1 MSAQQF
7 SNQLVADTT
16 YSYDNK
22 DAVIEKGQDVI
33 DLVVAGNV
41 VDINKDKNSISKV
54 KFRENVLNVQNEF
67 LNMIE
72 NGVVES
78 TLEDCLLTHHFSP
91 VDEKYGCGTYAREM
105 FIPKD
110 TLIIGKIHKH
120 QHLNFIMK
128 GKVSVATEFG
138 KKYFTAPYVFVSE
151 VGLKRAVYAEEDTIW
166 VTVHLTEHSGEEN
179 LDKIEEEVIA
189 PSYEEMGLIASTND
203 LPKIED
209 KGEIL

>member
-1 MSAQQF
+1 MNQF
-7 SNQLVADTT
+7 TVIDDVQDISD
-16 YSYDNK
+16 SK
-22 DAVIEKGQDVI
+22 DASIKNGEAII
-33 DLVVAGNV
+33 DFVASGNV
-41 VDINKDKNSISKV
+41 VELKQDKNSYTKV
-54 KFRENVLNVQNEF
+54 KFRENVLKLENEF

-72 NGVVES
+72 NGVVDS
-78 TLEDCLLTHHFSP
+78 TLEDCILTHHFSP

-110 TLIIGKIHKH
+110 TLIIGKIHRH

-138 KKYFTAPYVFVSE
+138 KKYFEAPCIFVSE

-179 LDKIEEEVIA
+179 LSKIEEEVIS
-189 PSYEEMGLIASTND
+189 PSYEEMNLIASTNE
-203 LPKIED
+203 LSMLEN
-209 KGEIL
+209 KGETL

>member
-1 MSAQQF
+1 MNAQTLIIDDVQHI
-7 SNQLVADTT
+7 ADSQTT
-16 YSYDNK
+16 D
-22 DAVIEKGQDVI
+22 IKGGEAII
-33 DLVVAGNV
+33 DMVVSGNV
-41 VDINKDKNSISKV
+41 VDIKQDKNSFNKV

-67 LNMIE
+67 MRMIE
-72 NGVVES
+72 DGEVES

-91 VDEKYGCGTYAREM
+91 VDDKYGCGTYAREM

-110 TLIIGKIHKH
+110 TLIIGKIHRH

-138 KKYFTAPYVFVSE
+138 KKYFEAPCIFVSE
-151 VGLKRAVYAEEDTIW
+151 VGLKRAVYTEEDTIW

-189 PSYEEMGLIASTND
+189 PSYEEMGLIASTNEI
-203 LPKIED
+203 PKLET
-209 KGEIL
+209 GEKL

>member
-1 MSAQQF
+1 M
-7 SNQLVADTT
+7 NQPEIIQSTVAVVDGKLF
-16 YSYDNK
+16 DIENGE
-22 DAVIEKGQDVI
+22 VII
-33 DLVVAGNV
+33 DFVASGNV
-41 VDINKDKNSISKV
+41 VELKQDKNSYTKV
-54 KFRENVLNVQNEF
+54 KFRENVLKLENEF

-72 NGVVES
+72 TGVVDS
-78 TLEDCLLTHHFSP
+78 TLEDCILTHHFSP

-110 TLIIGKIHKH
+110 TLIIGKIHRH

-138 KKYFTAPYVFVSE
+138 KKYFEAPCIFVSE

-179 LDKIEEEVIA
+179 LSKIEEEVIA
-189 PSYEEMGLIASTND
+189 QNYEEMNLIASTSELSMLEN
-203 LPKIED
+203 
-209 KGEIL
+209 KGETL